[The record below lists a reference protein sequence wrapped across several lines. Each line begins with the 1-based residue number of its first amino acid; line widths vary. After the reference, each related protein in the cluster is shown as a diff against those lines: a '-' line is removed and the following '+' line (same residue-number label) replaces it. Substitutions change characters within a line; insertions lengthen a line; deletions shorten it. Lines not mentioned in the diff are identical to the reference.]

1 MRSHAVK
8 HVKTIL
14 LALTGTVLAAACAST
29 PERLEQVEQ
38 ARTEVQTLSQ
48 DPMAQSV
55 ASRELANARQSLGDA
70 DTALKE
76 GRVEQAKHYAY
87 LATQQAKTGEA
98 RISESKYRA
107 QISQGEAERNRV
119 LLEARTRQAEAQAQK
134 AEAAR
139 QEAESAR
146 AETEDMQRQLSD
158 MKAKQTERGMVLTL
172 GGGVLFETSKATL
185 KPGAASQMDRIAQF
199 MQQNPETKVIV
210 EGHTDSTGSEEYNKQ
225 LSQRRAQAVSDAL
238 VERGI
243 DPSRVQAMGRG
254 EAYPVASNDT
264 SAGHQQNRRVDI
276 VFSDEQGKFA
286 SGATGT
292 LR

>member
-1 MRSHAVK
+1 MK

-210 EGHTDSTGSEEYNKQ
+210 EGHTDSTGSEEYNEQ

-264 SAGHQQNRRVDI
+264 SAGRQQNRRVDI

>member
-1 MRSHAVK
+1 MRSVEEHAVK
-8 HVKTIL
+8 HVKTIV
-14 LALTGTVLAAACAST
+14 LAVAGTVLAAACAST

-38 ARTEVQTLSQ
+38 ARTEVQTLAQ
-48 DPMAQSV
+48 DPMSQNV

-87 LATQQAKTGEA
+87 IATQQAKTGQE
-98 RISESKYRA
+98 RISEAKYRA
-107 QISQGEAERNRV
+107 QIAQGESERNRV
-119 LLEARTRQAEAQAQK
+119 LLEARTRQAQAQAQK

-146 AETEDMQRQLSD
+146 AELAD

-185 KPGAASQMDRIAQF
+185 KPGAANQMDRIAQF
-199 MQQNPETKVIV
+199 MQENPGTKVIV
-210 EGHTDSTGSEEYNKQ
+210 EGHTDNTGSEEYNEE
-225 LSQRRAQAVSDAL
+225 LSQRRAQAVADAL
-238 VERGI
+238 AERGV
-243 DPSRVQAMGRG
+243 DPSRVQAVGRG
-254 EAYPVASNDT
+254 EAYPVASNNT
-264 SAGHQQNRRVDI
+264 SAGRQQNRRVDI
-276 VFSDEQGKFA
+276 VFSDEEGRFA
-286 SGATGT
+286 SGTTGT

>member
-210 EGHTDSTGSEEYNKQ
+210 EGHTDSTGSEEYNEQ

-264 SAGHQQNRRVDI
+264 SAGRQQNRRVDI

>member
-1 MRSHAVK
+1 VK

-210 EGHTDSTGSEEYNKQ
+210 EGHTDSTGSEEYNEQ

-264 SAGHQQNRRVDI
+264 SAGRQQNRRVDI